1 MPTAVA
7 AISRLIEEAK
17 MRVLEAD
24 AEIKLAMS
32 TRAEMQQLHLKLAA
46 AEREFIDKYTDLG
59 KKHLSSQLIL
69 ITITEQFRC
78 HQRCCIFRSC
88 FGFYLIGEQLLL
100 IRWRGIRNLLVKSDV
115 VSLTLSMSN

>member
-7 AISRLIEEAK
+7 AVSRMIEEAK

-24 AEIKLAMS
+24 AEIKLALS

-59 KKHLSSQLIL
+59 KV
-69 ITITEQFRC
+69 FRIGLC
-78 HQRCCIFRSC
+78 SPKERCRMNRSNSVAGSVTDAQKIFQNL
-88 FGFYLIGEQLLL
+88 FLFY
-100 IRWRGIRNLLVKSDV
+100 
-115 VSLTLSMSN
+115 